1 MSLRERTFSTGNY
14 EVQAIQPTA
23 TDHGRIAALNMTGH
37 LVKHNGSV
45 NMNVLD
51 TLGLISHS
59 FGLWMGVEGGDTMEK
74 TKIKMY
80 LELFASLMHLLPP
93 GTSRHKR
100 EIKITQGTSVQDV
113 IDEYNIPL
121 ELAHIVLVNGVF
133 VC

>member
-1 MSLRERTFSTGNY
+1 
-14 EVQAIQPTA
+14 
-23 TDHGRIAALNMTGH
+23 
-37 LVKHNGSV
+37 
-45 NMNVLD
+45 
-51 TLGLISHS
+51 
-59 FGLWMGVEGGDTMEK
+59 MEK

-133 VC
+133 VCEDRSSHILEEDDVLSIWPPVAGG